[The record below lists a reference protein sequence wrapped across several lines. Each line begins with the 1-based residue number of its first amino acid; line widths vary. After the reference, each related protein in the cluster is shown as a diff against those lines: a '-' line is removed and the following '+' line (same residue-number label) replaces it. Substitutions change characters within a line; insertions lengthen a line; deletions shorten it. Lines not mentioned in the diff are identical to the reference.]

1 MEKVVNLDSVVRDIA
16 NFSWFVNQS
25 ESFATNYSEYCSEL
39 YDNWWEME
47 ILNASALFDW
57 ESENKPEYWE
67 KWDVQYKKKAIDLV
81 VKFLASKEQAT
92 NKYWHQ
98 YDDIVKNISSFSE
111 FILQERNMIT
121 PYSNLY
127 ELWWEMDN
135 FSNAIV
141 DIWQQS
147 NKPNVW
153 DKWEAIYKKEALLL
167 LDAFMITKKS

>member
-1 MEKVVNLDSVVRDIA
+1 
-16 NFSWFVNQS
+16 
-25 ESFATNYSEYCSEL
+25 
-39 YDNWWEME
+39 
-47 ILNASALFDW
+47 
-57 ESENKPEYWE
+57 
-67 KWDVQYKKKAIDLV
+67 
-81 VKFLASKEQAT
+81 
-92 NKYWHQ
+92 
-98 YDDIVKNISSFSE
+98 
-111 FILQERNMIT
+111 MIT